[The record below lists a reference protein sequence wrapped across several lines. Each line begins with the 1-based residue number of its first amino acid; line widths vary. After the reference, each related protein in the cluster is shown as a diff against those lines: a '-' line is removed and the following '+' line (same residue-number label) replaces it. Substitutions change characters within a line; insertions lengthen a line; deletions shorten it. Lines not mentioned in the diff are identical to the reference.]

1 MTNITLTVKEGGTIL
16 CFARSLNEGQEWQ
29 ELFPLT
35 RARLTKSRSYRT
47 GTRARR
53 LAGLKALRLAYML
66 AGFDWELTP

>member
-1 MTNITLTVKEGGTIL
+1 MTNMTLAVKEGETIL
-16 CFARSLNEGQEWQ
+16 CFACSLNEGQEWQ

-35 RARLTKSRSYRT
+35 RARLAKSRT

-53 LAGLKALRLAYML
+53 LAGLRALTPAYML

>member
-35 RARLTKSRSYRT
+35 RAWLAKSRSYRT
-47 GTRARR
+47 TRARR
-53 LAGLKALRLAYML
+53 LAGQKALRLAYML
-66 AGFDWELTP
+66 AGFDWGLAP

>member
-1 MTNITLTVKEGGTIL
+1 MTDVTLTTGERETVLG
-16 CFARSLNEGQEWQ
+16 FAPMLNEGEDWR

-35 RARLTKSRSYRT
+35 RAWLAKSRSYRT

-53 LAGLKALRLAYML
+53 LAGLKALAYML